1 MSVHLLFSSTLRA
14 QWRAVAAPTP
24 ILRSLS
30 TSHGRAVLISGL
42 QRSQHSRSSAAA
54 ILSSRLN
61 IPPLTQPC
69 IRRSLSWFTWSKPTA
84 TPSPETVAEIA
95 RLEAEANTDP
105 NNVQAHEELFR
116 ALAATK
122 TKAGYDL
129 IMSRWERMCEAN
141 PGSPLIDSDTSFR
154 LYLLALVESGLQSS
168 VNLAIRRRDSILGA
182 AQAAPASSSNDSNV
196 ASDTSPASPDQHE
209 PAAAQADQPSPSTP
223 PTGSPTPQTRSQMI
237 ASELLANRTKSF
249 AESSTQTASPAM
261 AGLIEALSKGGG
273 RSNSPIH
280 VTLSEPKGSV
290 VLRLVRFLV
299 LTAMSG
305 FFILVVLS
313 VLLENSGLMK
323 TVPRQAE
330 FEPLQQKTV
339 KFSDVH
345 GVDEVKQ
352 ELADVVAFLKDP
364 TTFASLG
371 GKLPKGILLTGPPG
385 TGKTMLARA
394 IAGEAGVPF
403 FFSSGS
409 EFEEMFVGVGAKRV
423 RELFATARKRQPAI
437 IFIDELD
444 AVGGKRSQRDQHYM
458 KQTLN
463 QLLVEMDGFQQSE
476 GVIVIAATNFP
487 ESLDPAL
494 TRPGRFDR
502 HIAVPLPDIRGRV
515 QLLTHFMRDVV
526 TSKSV
531 DPMVVARGT
540 PGFSG
545 AELQNMV
552 NQAAIQASKEGCKE
566 ITLKHFEWAKDRIIL
581 GAERKSAYIDEK
593 SKLLTAY
600 HEGGHALAAL
610 YTEGA
615 MPLHKVTCVPR
626 GHALGV
632 TSQLPEN
639 DMFSVTQTEYKAIID
654 VCMGGRVAENLIY
667 GEGGLT
673 SGASS
678 DLQKATRTATMMVKR
693 WGFSEKVGPVYY
705 GSENS
710 MSPATRDKIDT
721 EIRSILQLAEVR
733 VVRLLEERK
742 EELHRLAHALVEHE
756 TLTADEVRKVIKG
769 EPIRKVEEKVSS
781 SVVSQEA
788 TEPLPI
794 PS

>member
-1 MSVHLLFSSTLRA
+1 
-14 QWRAVAAPTP
+14 
-24 ILRSLS
+24 
-30 TSHGRAVLISGL
+30 
-42 QRSQHSRSSAAA
+42 
-54 ILSSRLN
+54 
-61 IPPLTQPC
+61 
-69 IRRSLSWFTWSKPTA
+69 
-84 TPSPETVAEIA
+84 
-95 RLEAEANTDP
+95 
-105 NNVQAHEELFR
+105 
-116 ALAATK
+116 
-122 TKAGYDL
+122 
-129 IMSRWERMCEAN
+129 MSRWERMCEAN
-141 PGSPLIDSDTSFR
+141 PSSPLISSDNAFR
-154 LYLLALVESGLQSS
+154 LYLLALVESGLESS
-168 VNLAIRRRDSILGA
+168 VNLAIRRRDSVLSATEGEA
-182 AQAAPASSSNDSNV
+182 ASSSNDSGV
-196 ASDTSPASPDQHE
+196 TTDTTSATQDQHD
-209 PAAAQADQPSPSTP
+209 PPVTQTDQPPLHAPSA
-223 PTGSPTPQTRSQMI
+223 GSSIPQTRSQMI
-237 ASELLANRTKSF
+237 ASELLANRAKSF
-249 AESSTQTASPAM
+249 ASIHSESPTQTASPAM
-261 AGLIEALSKGGG
+261 TSLIEALSKGSGG
-273 RSNSPIH
+273 KNSPIH

-290 VLRLVRFLV
+290 VMRLVRFVV

-364 TTFASLG
+364 TAFASLG

-403 FFSSGS
+403 FFASGS

-502 HIAVPLPDIRGRV
+502 HIAVPLPDIRGRL
-515 QLLTHFMRDVV
+515 QLLTHFMKDVV
-526 TSKSV
+526 SSKSV
-531 DPMVVARGT
+531 DPMVLARGT

-705 GSENS
+705 ESENG
-710 MSPATRDKIDT
+710 MSPATRDQIDT

-733 VVRLLEERK
+733 VARLLEERQ
-742 EELHRLAHALVEHE
+742 EELHRLARALVEHE

-781 SVVSQEA
+781 VVSQEA

>member
-1 MSVHLLFSSTLRA
+1 MSLHLLFSGALRA
-14 QWRAVAAPTP
+14 RGRAAVPPP
-24 ILRSLS
+24 ILQLRCLS
-30 TSHGRAVLISGL
+30 TYHGRTVLLSSL
-42 QRSQHSRSSAAA
+42 QYSKSHSPSA
-54 ILSSRLN
+54 LPSSRLN
-61 IPPLTQPC
+61 LPLTQPC
-69 IRRSLSWFTWSKPTA
+69 IRRSLSWFTWSKPNA
-84 TPSPETVAEIA
+84 TPSPDTVAEIA
-95 RLEAEANTDP
+95 RLEAEVNTDP
-105 NNVQAHEELFR
+105 NNSQAHEELFR

-141 PGSPLIDSDTSFR
+141 PSSPLISSDNAFR

-168 VNLAIRRRDSILGA
+168 VNLAIRRRDSILNA
-182 AQAAPASSSNDSNV
+182 AEAEAASSSND
-196 ASDTSPASPDQHE
+196 ASVTTDTTSATRDQHDPAVTQTDQPASSMHHRPV
-209 PAAAQADQPSPSTP
+209 PSI
-223 PTGSPTPQTRSQMI
+223 PQTRSQMI
-237 ASELLANRTKSF
+237 ASELLANRAKSF
-249 AESSTQTASPAM
+249 ASTHSESPTQTTSPAM
-261 AGLIEALSKGGG
+261 TSLIEALGKGSGG
-273 RSNSPIH
+273 KNSPIH
-280 VTLSEPKGSV
+280 VTLSERKSSNQPKGPWIM
-290 VLRLVRFLV
+290 RLVRFLV

-352 ELADVVAFLKDP
+352 ELADVVAFLKGSDR
-364 TTFASLG
+364 
-371 GKLPKGILLTGPPG
+371 LPKGILLTGPPG

-394 IAGEAGVPF
+394 IAGEAG
-403 FFSSGS
+403 GQK
-409 EFEEMFVGVGAKRV
+409 FEEMFVGVGAKRV

-487 ESLDPAL
+487 ESLDLAL

-502 HIAVPLPDIRGRV
+502 HIAVPLPDIRGRL
-515 QLLTHFMRDVV
+515 QLLTHFMKDVV
-526 TSKSV
+526 SSKSV
-531 DPMVVARGT
+531 DPMVLARGT

-705 GSENS
+705 ESENG
-710 MSPATRDKIDT
+710 MSPATRDQIDT

-733 VVRLLEERK
+733 VTRLMEERQ
-742 EELHRLAHALVEHE
+742 EELHRLARALVEHE

-769 EPIRKVEEKVSS
+769 EPIRKVEEKVS
-781 SVVSQEA
+781 
-788 TEPLPI
+788 
-794 PS
+794 

>member
-1 MSVHLLFSSTLRA
+1 MSLHLLFSGPLRA
-14 QWRAVAAPTP
+14 PWRAAVPPP
-24 ILRSLS
+24 ILQLRCLS
-30 TSHGRAVLISGL
+30 TFHGRAVLLSSL
-42 QRSQHSRSSAAA
+42 QYSKSHSPSA
-54 ILSSRLN
+54 LPSSRLN
-61 IPPLTQPC
+61 IPLTQPC
-69 IRRSLSWFTWSKPTA
+69 IRRSLSWFTWSKPNA
-84 TPSPETVAEIA
+84 TPSPDTVAEIA
-95 RLEAEANTDP
+95 RLEAEVNTDP
-105 NNVQAHEELFR
+105 NNSKAHEELFR

-141 PGSPLIDSDTSFR
+141 PSSPLISSDNAFR

-168 VNLAIRRRDSILGA
+168 VNLAIRRRDSILSA
-182 AQAAPASSSNDSNV
+182 AEAEAASSSSDSSV
-196 ASDTSPASPDQHE
+196 TSDTTSATPVQHDV
-209 PAAAQADQPSPSTP
+209 AATQADQSPLHAPSA
-223 PTGSPTPQTRSQMI
+223 GSPIPQTRSQTI
-237 ASELLANRTKSF
+237 ASELLANRAKSF
-249 AESSTQTASPAM
+249 ASTHSESSSQTASPAM
-261 AGLIEALSKGGG
+261 TSLIEALSKGGG
-273 RSNSPIH
+273 VKNSPIH

-290 VLRLVRFLV
+290 VMRLVRFLV
-299 LTAMSG
+299 LTAMAG

-364 TTFASLG
+364 TAFASLG

-502 HIAVPLPDIRGRV
+502 HIAVPLPDIRGRL
-515 QLLTHFMRDVV
+515 QLLTHFMKDVV
-526 TSKSV
+526 SSKSV
-531 DPMVVARGT
+531 DPMVLARGT

-610 YTEGA
+610 YTAGA

-705 GSENS
+705 ESENG

-721 EIRSILQLAEVR
+721 EIR
-733 VVRLLEERK
+733 K
-742 EELHRLAHALVEHE
+742 
-756 TLTADEVRKVIKG
+756 
-769 EPIRKVEEKVSS
+769 
-781 SVVSQEA
+781 
-788 TEPLPI
+788 
-794 PS
+794 

>member
-1 MSVHLLFSSTLRA
+1 MSLHLLFSGPLRA
-14 QWRAVAAPTP
+14 PWRAAVPPP
-24 ILRSLS
+24 ILQLRCLS
-30 TSHGRAVLISGL
+30 TFHGRAVLLSSL
-42 QRSQHSRSSAAA
+42 QYSKSHSPSA
-54 ILSSRLN
+54 LPSSRLN
-61 IPPLTQPC
+61 IPLTQPC
-69 IRRSLSWFTWSKPTA
+69 IRRSLSWFTWSKPNA
-84 TPSPETVAEIA
+84 TPSPDTVAEIA
-95 RLEAEANTDP
+95 RLEAEVNTDP
-105 NNVQAHEELFR
+105 NNSKAHEELFR

-129 IMSRWERMCEAN
+129 IMSRWERMCEAFA
-141 PGSPLIDSDTSFR
+141 LISSDNAFR

-168 VNLAIRRRDSILGA
+168 VNLAIRRRDSILSA
-182 AQAAPASSSNDSNV
+182 AEAEAASSSSDSSV
-196 ASDTSPASPDQHE
+196 TSDTTSATPVQHDV
-209 PAAAQADQPSPSTP
+209 AATQADQSPLHAPSA
-223 PTGSPTPQTRSQMI
+223 GSPIPQTRSQTI
-237 ASELLANRTKSF
+237 ASELLANRAKSF
-249 AESSTQTASPAM
+249 ASTHSESSSQTASPAM
-261 AGLIEALSKGGG
+261 TSLIEALSKGGG
-273 RSNSPIH
+273 VKNSPIH

-290 VLRLVRFLV
+290 VMRLVRFLV
-299 LTAMSG
+299 LTAMAG
-305 FFILVVLS
+305 FCNYLVVLS

-364 TTFASLG
+364 TAFASLG

-394 IAGEAGVPF
+394 IAGEAG
-403 FFSSGS
+403 
-409 EFEEMFVGVGAKRV
+409 FEEMFVGVGAKRV

-487 ESLDPAL
+487 ESLDLAL

-502 HIAVPLPDIRGRV
+502 HIAVPLPDIRGRL
-515 QLLTHFMRDVV
+515 QLLTHFMKDVV
-526 TSKSV
+526 SSKSV
-531 DPMVVARGT
+531 DPMVLARGT

-545 AELQNMV
+545 AELAEHG
-552 NQAAIQASKEGCKE
+552 QAAIQASKEGCKE

-610 YTEGA
+610 YTAGA

-639 DMFSVTQTEYKAIID
+639 DMFSAIID

-678 DLQKATRTATMMVKR
+678 DLQKATRTATMMVK
-693 WGFSEKVGPVYY
+693 
-705 GSENS
+705 
-710 MSPATRDKIDT
+710 
-721 EIRSILQLAEVR
+721 
-733 VVRLLEERK
+733 
-742 EELHRLAHALVEHE
+742 
-756 TLTADEVRKVIKG
+756 
-769 EPIRKVEEKVSS
+769 VS
-781 SVVSQEA
+781 
-788 TEPLPI
+788 L
-794 PS
+794 